1 MWIICCSSQTKYV
14 VFDIDIFG
22 TQKCHSKTKLDWLGV
37 QSATHTHTHTHTLFL
52 PLMIKITIF
61 GHGMININ
69 CWQDQSPTDKLKG
82 M

>member
-37 QSATHTHTHTHTLFL
+37 QTGSHTVANISE
-52 PLMIKITIF
+52 IKRKWAEEGLLIHF
-61 GHGMININ
+61 
-69 CWQDQSPTDKLKG
+69 
-82 M
+82 

>member
-37 QSATHTHTHTHTLFL
+37 QSATHTHTHTV
-52 PLMIKITIF
+52 PP
-61 GHGMININ
+61 IN
-69 CWQDQSPTDKLKG
+69 DKNNHIWAWYDKH
-82 M
+82 